1 MSACFT
7 VGTHSLSSP
16 SHLSLLVHQTFN
28 VSIPLNHIPQ
38 SEYTFDRSMS
48 SKEEEEEE
56 VEAAM
61 LGSDAEGEREGDD
74 EHEDASEKKEKKIA
88 SEGRWKS
95 TVTGR
100 AIGAEG
106 SPVEFT
112 VVGSVLA
119 LPSLTPSSLD

>member
-1 MSACFT
+1 
-7 VGTHSLSSP
+7 
-16 SHLSLLVHQTFN
+16 
-28 VSIPLNHIPQ
+28 
-38 SEYTFDRSMS
+38 MS

-61 LGSDAEGEREGDD
+61 LGSDAEGEGEGDD
-74 EHEDASEKKEKKIA
+74 EHEDASEKKEKKVV

-119 LPSLTPSSLD
+119 LPCLNPSSLD